1 MRLIR
6 ERRAVTYAIVFGVW
20 GLVAGYAVVHDQ
32 VIVRIAPEHFTV
44 HHPPLWG
51 MEDAAALALG
61 YALRSSLAPGLLW
74 GLALAHVARNGPRP
88 KVPVG
93 VILRGSLGVIL
104 LTESLA
110 VAAGWWVWRTERML
124 LPEVLYPDD
133 GLPMRITTTVQGVCY
148 VAGAFLAG
156 MWTLRVAWRRR
167 GQEPAVAGPTHASRQ
182 AGGDGSATEAART
195 GSPGWLR

>member
-6 ERRAVTYAIVFGVW
+6 ERRAITYAIVLGVW
-20 GLVAGYAVVHDQ
+20 GLVAGYAALHDQ

-44 HHPPLWG
+44 YHPPLWG
-51 MEDAAALALG
+51 LEGAETLALV

-74 GLALAHVARNGPRP
+74 GLALALVARNGTRP

-93 VILRGSLGVIL
+93 RILRGALGVIL
-104 LTESLA
+104 LTEALA
-110 VAAGWWVWRTERML
+110 VAAGTWVWRTERML

-148 VAGAFLAG
+148 AVGGGLAG
-156 MWTLRVAWRRR
+156 VWTFWVARMRCRHW
-167 GQEPAVAGPTHASRQ
+167 T
-182 AGGDGSATEAART
+182 
-195 GSPGWLR
+195 